1 VVGERDLLASGLAD
15 GLAARGW
22 SVALGPPS
30 DVPSFDLDTPLD
42 LLVHSWVDPGALV
55 ERTVADTSEEDFAAA
70 AEGSLRAAIDV
81 ARAAFPALRAS
92 GRGRVVFVVPTIGS
106 AGAARFAAYCAVAEG
121 LRGFGK
127 SLAKQWG
134 RYGITANTVMVAPQ
148 LVVAG
153 ETGVRLA
160 EGVSLAV
167 PALGRVPDPAAD
179 VAPVVALLASDDGA
193 GTTGSTL
200 SVDGGTWMVL

>member
-1 VVGERDLLASGLAD
+1 VVGERDLLNGGLAD
-15 GLAARGW
+15 GLVSRGW

-30 DVPSFDLDTPLD
+30 DVGAFDLDTPLD
-42 LLVHSWVDPGALV
+42 LLVVSWVDPAALV
-55 ERTVADTSEEDFAAA
+55 ERAVADTSEADFTAA
-70 AEGSLRAAIDV
+70 AEGSLRGAIDV
-81 ARAAFPALRAS
+81 VRAAFPALRAS

-106 AGAARFAAYCAVAEG
+106 AGAARYAAFCAVAEG

-134 RYGITANTVMVAPQ
+134 KYGITANTVMVAPQ

-167 PALGRVPDPAAD
+167 PALGRVPDPADD
-179 VAPVVALLASDDGA
+179 VAPVVALLASEDA
-193 GTTGSTL
+193 AFATGSTL